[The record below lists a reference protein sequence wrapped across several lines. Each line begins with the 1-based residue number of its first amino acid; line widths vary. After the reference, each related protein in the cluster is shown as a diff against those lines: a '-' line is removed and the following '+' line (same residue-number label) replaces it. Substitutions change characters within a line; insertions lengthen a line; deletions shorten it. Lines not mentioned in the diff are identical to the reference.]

1 MREGSAIELEDA
13 SVQLAGRTVWSEVSI
28 SMARGEFVALLG
40 ANGSG
45 KSTLLRVV
53 LGALALHRG
62 RVRVLGEQAGARN
75 AAIGY
80 LPQLRSF
87 EPGTP
92 DWTLNGAREVS
103 GNEPFKVGG
112 ANDNHSLSI
121 PSGASAT
128 SATICAGIGH
138 PDIRFFASGSSATAT
153 LNVEVLFA
161 DANGNTQSAP
171 IGAVTGSTGWAPTA
185 PMLMLVNLLPVLPND
200 MTPVQF
206 RFTAS
211 GGDFTIDDVYV
222 DPFRC

>member
-45 KSTLLRVV
+45 KSTLLRVA

-87 EPGTP
+87 ERGTRLRGVDIVRLGLDGDRWGLPLPLPG
-92 DWTLNGAREVS
+92 RVS
-103 GNEPFKVGG
+103 STVSRRCWAATGV
-112 ANDNHSLSI
+112 A
-121 PSGASAT
+121 ASA
-128 SATICAGIGH
+128 ATVINKAGNN
-138 PDIRFFASGSSATAT
+138 RFFIECLLSNPDVEAATFGR
-153 LNVEVLFA
+153 VRRRFA
-161 DANGNTQSAP
+161 
-171 IGAVTGSTGWAPTA
+171 
-185 PMLMLVNLLPVLPND
+185 
-200 MTPVQF
+200 
-206 RFTAS
+206 
-211 GGDFTIDDVYV
+211 GG
-222 DPFRC
+222 